1 VVWPGAEGRGSAFL
15 SSRFDCFF
23 RMQAAPGGGPT
34 TGHIGRSLADRIKRC
49 VHAHRRP
56 TPSPTHQ
63 PGRCA
68 STRQLPTA
76 SGLVAVGQPSATG
89 RGYQRR
95 TPQAS
100 RPDAAVRPVATHF
113 LDVRLARPRE
123 ACSACRSLHRL
134 EPIGEDRSAQLGSA
148 PGSGVTRPARPGR
161 PTGAYPPP
169 APAIPRGTNLSSS
182 GRC

>member
-1 VVWPGAEGRGSAFL
+1 VVWPGAEGRRSAFL

-76 SGLVAVGQPSATG
+76 PGLVAVSQPSATG

-95 TPQAS
+95 S
-100 RPDAAVRPVATHF
+100 HRRPDQTRRSDPPPHF
-113 LDVRLARPRE
+113 LDVRLAQPRE

-148 PGSGVTRPARPGR
+148 PGSGVARPARPGR

-169 APAIPRGTNLSSS
+169 APAIPRGANLSSS